1 MTESAQSHAQKIPA
15 LLSSDFSE
23 IRRSWDPAEN
33 RFFARILPGEFY
45 ATNADELIYTTVG
58 SCVAVCIRDVTLGLG
73 GMNHFMLPCP
83 TNNGTDLWESTL
95 VDKSTRYGSFAMERL
110 INTLVGYGAQRQN
123 MEIKMFGGA
132 NVISARIDIGE
143 RNITF
148 ARSYLRAEHL
158 RIQAQDLGGFAARK
172 ITYDVKTGEA
182 RVKLIADSRKKDLV
196 ASRENALIYHV
207 EHTPYEGSIGIF
219 AE

>member
-1 MTESAQSHAQKIPA
+1 
-15 LLSSDFSE
+15 
-23 IRRSWDPAEN
+23 
-33 RFFARILPGEFY
+33 
-45 ATNADELIYTTVG
+45 
-58 SCVAVCIRDVTLGLG
+58 
-73 GMNHFMLPCP
+73 
-83 TNNGTDLWESTL
+83 
-95 VDKSTRYGSFAMERL
+95 MERL

-132 NVISARIDIGE
+132 NVISAKIDIGE
-143 RNITF
+143 RNIMF

-158 RIQAQDLGGFAARK
+158 RIQGQDLGGFAARK

-219 AE
+219 SE

>member
-1 MTESAQSHAQKIPA
+1 MTESAQSHSHKVPA
-15 LLSSDFSE
+15 LLSSDFSD

-33 RFFARILPGEFY
+33 RFFARVLPGEFY

-58 SCVAVCIRDVTLGLG
+58 SCVAVCIRDVTLDLG

-83 TNNGTDLWESTL
+83 TIDAPDYWETTL
-95 VDKSTRYGSFAMERL
+95 VNKATRYGSFAMERL
-110 INTLVGYGAQRQN
+110 INTLIGYGAQRRN

-143 RNITF
+143 RNIMF
-148 ARSYLRAEHL
+148 ARSYMRTEHL
-158 RIQAQDLGGFAARK
+158 RIQAQDLGGSAARK
-172 ITYDVKTGEA
+172 IIYDVKTGEA
-182 RVKLIADSRKKDLV
+182 RVKLIADSRNKHLV
-196 ASRENALIYHV
+196 ASREDALIYEV